1 MGLIMIKNNNIGY
14 NLKGDIMKKTILF
27 TIAAI
32 IIGCGQ
38 GSAQADVKKK
48 NVSKKTIRTDRPKG
62 AVKAPDFTL
71 ADLHGNPK
79 SLADLEGS
87 VVLLNFW
94 GTWCGPCRRE
104 IPDFIKL
111 YDKYNVDGLEIVG
124 ITLTS
129 GSPDAIQKFVDRYAI
144 NYTILTDIEAH
155 ETQSVTAEYGQVT
168 GQRISGIPTTFIIDR
183 DGYIVKRYVGPR
195 SENIFYKDLKPY
207 L

>member
-1 MGLIMIKNNNIGY
+1 
-14 NLKGDIMKKTILF
+14 MKKTILL
-27 TIAAI
+27 TIVAA

-48 NVSKKTIRTDRPKG
+48 IAPKKTIKINRPKG

-71 ADLHGNPK
+71 ADLNGNTQ
-79 SLADLEGS
+79 SLADLEGN
-87 VVLLNFW
+87 VVILNFW

-111 YDKYNVDGLEIVG
+111 YDKYNADGLEIVG

-129 GSPDAIQKFVDRYAI
+129 GPPNAIQQFVDRYAI
-144 NYTILTDIEAH
+144 NYTILTDIEEN
-155 ETQSVTAEYGQVT
+155 ETQWVTAEYGKAT
-168 GQRISGIPTTFIIDR
+168 GQQINGIPTTFIIDR

-195 SENIFYKDLKPY
+195 SEHIFYQALKPY